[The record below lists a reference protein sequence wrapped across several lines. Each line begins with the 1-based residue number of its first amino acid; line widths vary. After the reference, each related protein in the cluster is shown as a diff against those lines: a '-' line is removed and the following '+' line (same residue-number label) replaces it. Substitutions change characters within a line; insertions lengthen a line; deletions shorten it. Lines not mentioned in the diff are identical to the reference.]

1 MTNRKPNNKI
11 MGAPFLNWLEN
22 CAIRFLISSPRVSFL
37 SVKQHGFNQMYV
49 VQDPTDLQVVA
60 LMQELSEPM
69 EPLSMQLER
78 LYHEPAY
85 GESE

>member
-1 MTNRKPNNKI
+1 MS
-11 MGAPFLNWLEN
+11 APFLNWLEN
-22 CAIRFLISSPRVSFL
+22 CAVRLLISSPRVGFVAVKHHSFN
-37 SVKQHGFNQMYV
+37 HMYV
-49 VQDPTDLQVVA
+49 VQDTTDKQVNA
-60 LMQELSEPM
+60 IMQELTEEP

>member
-1 MTNRKPNNKI
+1 MMYRINHTS
-11 MGAPFLNWLEN
+11 MAAPFLTWLEN
-22 CAIRFLISSPRVSFL
+22 CAVRFLMSSPRVGFIAVKHHSFN
-37 SVKQHGFNQMYV
+37 HMYV
-49 VQDPTDLQVVA
+49 VQDATDPQVGA
-60 LMQELSEPM
+60 LMQELTEQP

>member
-1 MTNRKPNNKI
+1 MTYHINHKS
-11 MGAPFLNWLEN
+11 MGAPFLGWLEN
-22 CAIRFLISSPRVSFL
+22 CAVRFLISSPRVGFIA
-37 SVKQHGFNQMYV
+37 VKHHSHNHMYV
-49 VQDPTDLQVVA
+49 VQDATDPQVDA
-60 LMQELSEPM
+60 IMHELSEPA

>member
-1 MTNRKPNNKI
+1 MMYRINQNS
-11 MGAPFLNWLEN
+11 MGAPFLGWLEN
-22 CAIRFLISSPRVSFL
+22 CAVRFLMSSPRVGFVAVKHHSFN
-37 SVKQHGFNQMYV
+37 HMYV
-49 VQDPTDLQVVA
+49 VQDATDPQVDA
-60 LMQELSEPM
+60 IMHELSEPA

>member
-1 MTNRKPNNKI
+1 MS
-11 MGAPFLNWLEN
+11 APFLNWLEN
-22 CAIRFLISSPRVSFL
+22 CAVRFLISSPRVGFIA
-37 SVKQHGFNQMYV
+37 VKHHSNNHMYV
-49 VQDPTDLQVVA
+49 VQDATDPQVNA
-60 LMQELSEPM
+60 IMQELTEPT

>member
-1 MTNRKPNNKI
+1 MS
-11 MGAPFLNWLEN
+11 APFLNWLEN
-22 CAIRFLISSPRVSFL
+22 CAVRFLLSSPRVGFVAVKHHSFN
-37 SVKQHGFNQMYV
+37 HMYV
-49 VQDPTDLQVVA
+49 VQDATDKQVDA
-60 LMQELSEPM
+60 IMQELTEQP

>member
-1 MTNRKPNNKI
+1 MYRINQNSI
-11 MGAPFLNWLEN
+11 GAPFLGWLEN
-22 CAIRFLISSPRVSFL
+22 CAVRFLMSSPRVGFVAVKHHSFN
-37 SVKQHGFNQMYV
+37 HMYV
-49 VQDPTDLQVVA
+49 VQDATDPQVDA
-60 LMQELSEPM
+60 IMQELTEQV

>member
-1 MTNRKPNNKI
+1 MS
-11 MGAPFLNWLEN
+11 APFHGWLEN
-22 CAIRFLISSPRVSFL
+22 CAVRFLISSPRVGFIA
-37 SVKQHGFNQMYV
+37 VKHHSHNDMYV
-49 VQDPTDLQVVA
+49 VQDATDKQVDA
-60 LMQELSEPM
+60 IMQELTEP

>member
-1 MTNRKPNNKI
+1 MS
-11 MGAPFLNWLEN
+11 APFLNWLEN
-22 CAIRFLISSPRVSFL
+22 CAVRLLVSSPRVGFIAVKHHSF
-37 SVKQHGFNQMYV
+37 NRMYV
-49 VQDPTDLQVVA
+49 LQDATDKQVNA
-60 LMQELSEPM
+60 IMQELAEEP

>member
-1 MTNRKPNNKI
+1 MS
-11 MGAPFLNWLEN
+11 APFLNWLEN
-22 CAIRFLISSPRVSFL
+22 CAVRFLISSPRVGFIAVKHHSFN
-37 SVKQHGFNQMYV
+37 HMYV
-49 VQDPTDLQVVA
+49 VQDATDKQVGA
-60 LMQELSEPM
+60 IMQELTEEP

>member
-1 MTNRKPNNKI
+1 MS
-11 MGAPFLNWLEN
+11 APFLSWLEN
-22 CAIRFLISSPRVSFL
+22 CAVRFLLSSPRVGFIAVKHHSFN
-37 SVKQHGFNQMYV
+37 HMYV
-49 VQDPTDLQVVA
+49 VQDATDPQVDA
-60 LMQELSEPM
+60 IMQELIEAP

>member
-1 MTNRKPNNKI
+1 MS
-11 MGAPFLNWLEN
+11 APFLNWLEN
-22 CAIRFLISSPRVSFL
+22 CAVRLLISSPRV
-37 SVKQHGFNQMYV
+37 GFVAIKHHSANHMYV
-49 VQDPTDLQVVA
+49 VQDATDKQVNA
-60 LMQELSEPM
+60 IMQELTEEP

>member
-1 MTNRKPNNKI
+1 MS
-11 MGAPFLNWLEN
+11 APFLNWLEN
-22 CAIRFLISSPRVSFL
+22 CVVRLLISSPRVGFVAVKHHSFN
-37 SVKQHGFNQMYV
+37 HMYV
-49 VQDPTDLQVVA
+49 VQDATDTQVDA
-60 LMQELSEPM
+60 IMQELTEEP

>member
-1 MTNRKPNNKI
+1 MR
-11 MGAPFLNWLEN
+11 APFLNWLEN
-22 CAIRFLISSPRVSFL
+22 CAVRFLLSSPRV
-37 SVKQHGFNQMYV
+37 GFVAIKHYGYDYLYV
-49 VQDPTDLQVVA
+49 VQDSTDPQVA
-60 LMQELSEPM
+60 AIMEQFIEPP

>member
-1 MTNRKPNNKI
+1 MYRINQNS
-11 MGAPFLNWLEN
+11 MGAPFLGWLEN
-22 CAIRFLISSPRVSFL
+22 CAVRFLMSSPRVGFVAVKHHSF
-37 SVKQHGFNQMYV
+37 NNMYV
-49 VQDPTDLQVVA
+49 VQDATDPQVDA
-60 LMQELSEPM
+60 IMQELTEQV

>member
-1 MTNRKPNNKI
+1 MS
-11 MGAPFLNWLEN
+11 APFLGWLEN
-22 CAIRFLISSPRVSFL
+22 CAVRFLMSSPRVGFIAIKHHSFN
-37 SVKQHGFNQMYV
+37 HMYV
-49 VQDPTDLQVVA
+49 VQDATDPQVDA
-60 LMQELSEPM
+60 IMQELIGPA

>member
-1 MTNRKPNNKI
+1 MYRINQKS
-11 MGAPFLNWLEN
+11 MAAPFLSWLEN
-22 CAIRFLISSPRVSFL
+22 CAVRFLMSSPRVGFIAVKHHSFN
-37 SVKQHGFNQMYV
+37 HMYV
-49 VQDPTDLQVVA
+49 VQDATDPQVDA
-60 LMQELSEPM
+60 IMHELTEPL

>member
-1 MTNRKPNNKI
+1 MN
-11 MGAPFLNWLEN
+11 APFLNWLEN
-22 CAIRFLISSPRVSFL
+22 CALRFLFSSPRVGFVA
-37 SVKQHGFNQMYV
+37 VKRHSSNHMYV
-49 VQDPTDLQVVA
+49 VQDVTDKQVTTIT
-60 LMQELSEPM
+60 QEPAEEP

>member
-1 MTNRKPNNKI
+1 MTYHTNNKS

-22 CAIRFLISSPRVSFL
+22 CAVRFLISSPRVGFIA
-37 SVKQHGFNQMYV
+37 VKHHSNNHMYV
-49 VQDPTDLQVVA
+49 VQDATDPQVDSI
-60 LMQELSEPM
+60 MHELSQPV

-85 GESE
+85 GENE

>member
-1 MTNRKPNNKI
+1 MYRINQNS
-11 MGAPFLNWLEN
+11 MGAPFLGWLEN
-22 CAIRFLISSPRVSFL
+22 CAVRFLMSSPRVGFVAVKHHSFN
-37 SVKQHGFNQMYV
+37 HMYV
-49 VQDPTDLQVVA
+49 VQDATDPQVDA
-60 LMQELSEPM
+60 IMQELTEPV